1 MFQKSKAFPF
11 HSKVLPQH
19 KRQDIT
25 GKKCST
31 FFLLQQMYCNP
42 EQTRKKTGAKIR
54 QSILFV
60 D

>member
-25 GKKCST
+25 GEKMLNFLPPST
-31 FFLLQQMYCNP
+31 NVLQSRADTQKNWCKN
-42 EQTRKKTGAKIR
+42 
-54 QSILFV
+54 
-60 D
+60 